1 MRGVLDRILG
11 WIGDVRREVY
21 SFGEYLELVRQNPRL
36 HFRSAAAY
44 IRDCMDYYGRYEVR
58 RGTSVTERFRLF
70 DGEFAEG
77 LTPLVGNEEI
87 QKAFYDLLEA
97 RAAMDSP
104 GRLILLH
111 GPNGSAKTTFLRLL
125 MAALEHYSGTEEG
138 SVYRF
143 NWIFPSDAIL
153 PKGIG
158 FRASHPDSSRLDS
171 YAHLEG
177 NQIDAILMDEFRDH
191 PLLLIPLESRRQVLE
206 ELAGDTEIPEWL
218 LKRDLHPRNRQ
229 IFDALMLSSGS
240 GVREVLKYVQVERF
254 RFSFRYRK
262 GISVVEP
269 KLAVDAHL
277 RQVTA
282 DRSLSS
288 LPPAL
293 QHLDLYR
300 FGGDLVDGNRGIIEF
315 SDIFKRPPEAFRYL
329 LTLLE
334 DGRLSLD
341 SVQLHFDS
349 VFCATANDRQ
359 LTVFTETP
367 DFASFE
373 GRTDFL
379 QMPYLLDYRLEE
391 KILGFT
397 VTPEK
402 LGRHVAPHILEAAA
416 LWAVMTRLVTPSAG
430 DEQEDELLASLTV
443 YDKAL
448 LYADGRVPHGLTPD
462 QARRLLL
469 LAGRMKHER
478 LSQHIYEGGIGAS
491 PRLLQSLVTRAAARG
506 KFLGFAALQAEI
518 RALYEDKEK
527 HEFLNYPAQER
538 GFHDTDAIAAY
549 MRSHWLMRIEEDL
562 WAAAG
567 LVLRENLLD
576 RFSRYLQ
583 LVNHYIK
590 GEKIK
595 DEVSG
600 EYHDP
605 PESVMNEIENAL
617 DIPPEERHDFRQ
629 SCITRVAAY
638 AVDHGGTPNIEIIF
652 GRELDVL
659 TKKSYEAK
667 LGRLISLVQQ
677 TQTALTEERMPGDE
691 EDRKAVRDF
700 VDSMYAAGYEKDSLI
715 EVLGFYLQEKSSVNE
730 G

>member
-1 MRGVLDRILG
+1 MGDTLDRILSR
-11 WIGDVRREVY
+11 IGDVRREVY
-21 SFGEYLELVRQNPRL
+21 SFGEYLELVRQNPGM
-36 HFRSAAAY
+36 HFRNAASY
-44 IRDCMDYYGRYEVR
+44 MKDCMEHYGRYEVR
-58 RGTSVTERFRLF
+58 RGPEKILRFHLF
-70 DGEFAEG
+70 DGEFTEG
-77 LTPLVGNEEI
+77 LTPLVGNEDI
-87 QKAFYDLLEA
+87 QKSFHDLLTA
-97 RAAMDSP
+97 RASMDSP
-104 GRLILLH
+104 GRLILIH
-111 GPNGSAKTTFLRLL
+111 GPNGSAKTTFLRLM

-138 SVYRF
+138 AVYRF

-153 PKGIG
+153 PRGIG
-158 FRASHPDSSRLDS
+158 FRASHPDDNRRLDS

-191 PLLLIPLESRRQVLE
+191 PLLLIPVSARRQVLE
-206 ELAGDTEIPEWL
+206 ELSGGAEIPEWL
-218 LKRDLHPRNRQ
+218 LRRDLHPRNRQ
-229 IFDALMLSSGS
+229 IFDALLLSSGA
-240 GVREVLKYVQVERF
+240 GVEEVLKYVQVERF

-262 GISVVEP
+262 GMAVVEP

-300 FGGDLVDGNRGIIEF
+300 FGGDLVDGNRGMIEF

-359 LTVFTETP
+359 LTAFTETP

-391 KILGFT
+391 RILGFT
-397 VTPEK
+397 VTPERIGK
-402 LGRHVAPHILEAAA
+402 HITPHVLEAAA

-430 DEQEDELLASLTV
+430 SEEEDALLNSLSV

-448 LYADGRVPHGLTPD
+448 LYADGRVPEGFTPD
-462 QARRLLL
+462 EARQLLL
-469 LAGRMKHER
+469 LAGRLRHER

-491 PRLLQSLVTRAAARG
+491 PRLLQSILTRAASRG
-506 KFLGFAALQAEI
+506 KFLGFAGLQAEI
-518 RALYEDKEK
+518 RNLYEDKEK

-538 GFHDTDAIAAY
+538 GYHDIEAFAEY

-605 PESVMNEIENAL
+605 PESVMNEMEDAL
-617 DIPPEERHDFRQ
+617 GIDSEDRHQFRQ

-638 AVDHGGTPNIEIIF
+638 VVDHGGSPDIEIIF
-652 GRELDVL
+652 GRELDLL
-659 TKKSYEAK
+659 TRRSYDTK
-667 LGRLISLVQQ
+667 LGRLLSVVEM
-677 TQTALTEERMPGDE
+677 TQSALTEERMPMDE
-691 EDRKAVRDF
+691 ENSKE
-700 VDSMYAAGYEKDSLI
+700 VDNLLKSLKNMGYEKDSLI
-715 EVLGFYLQEKSSVNE
+715 EVLGFYLQEKSVRE
-730 G
+730 